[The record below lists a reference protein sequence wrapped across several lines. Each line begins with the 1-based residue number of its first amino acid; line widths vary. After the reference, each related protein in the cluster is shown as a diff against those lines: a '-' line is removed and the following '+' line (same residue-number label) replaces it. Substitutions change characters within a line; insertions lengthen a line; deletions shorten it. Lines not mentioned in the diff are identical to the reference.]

1 LQPLQC
7 GFFVFLVI
15 KLLLLCMSFL
25 FLNQIFILLINVFA
39 LSIGVFV
46 YRNNSEKRINDI
58 LGMMVIFI
66 LFWID
71 FAYIARLISD
81 DNGAFSLL
89 FFKIAWIAM
98 PLLFASLYFLTINLL
113 EKNKNYKILSK
124 AVIFTSFLSAFMVGY
139 NSLVIKST
147 NLTGYNIMIDYGK
160 GINFFLFFITFIMGA
175 TLYVF
180 FKEYFKAPLLL
191 KTKLQYLLLGIT
203 FFYSANFSFNIVIPM
218 FFDVT
223 RFCWIGDYSVIIL
236 LTFIAYAIIK
246 KNLFDIKVVLTS
258 VFVILIASLLFLDVI
273 FSAEDLWQMA
283 VKGVILLIFLV
294 FGWQLVKSVIIEIKQ
309 RKKLE
314 EAYEK
319 LQQLDQAKTEF
330 MAIVSHQ
337 LRTPLSITKG
347 HLSMVDEGVYD
358 ERPRKRKKVLRD
370 VFRANERLINL
381 VNDVLSTSRI
391 QSGKIKVVKEE
402 SDIVKIIDNVVKKV
416 KRRTKEKQIKI
427 FFHKPKN
434 SISIKIDVLKTENLF
449 FNLFDN
455 AVKYTN
461 QGRVDVSIK
470 NKKDFIEIK
479 IKDTGEGMT
488 KEEINKLF
496 KTFSRGE
503 AGKRYWVQGSGLGLY
518 IARQFSEMQGGKVW
532 AESEGKGKGSQFYIK
547 IPK

>member
-1 LQPLQC
+1 
-7 GFFVFLVI
+7 
-15 KLLLLCMSFL
+15 MSFL

-46 YRNNSEKRINDI
+46 YRNNHQKSINDV

-71 FAYIARLISD
+71 FAYIARLTGG
-81 DNGAFSLL
+81 DNSFFSLL
-89 FFKIAWIAM
+89 FLKIAWIAM
-98 PLLFASLYFLTINLL
+98 PLLFACLYFLTINLL
-113 EKNKNYKILSK
+113 GKKNKYKNLSK
-124 AVIFTSFLSAFMVGY
+124 IVFFVGFLSAFIVFFNG
-139 NSLVIKST
+139 LVIKSL
-147 NLTGYNIMIDYGK
+147 NFVGANMMIDYGK
-160 GINFFLFFITFIMGA
+160 GVNFFLVFITFMMAA

-180 FKEYFKAPLLL
+180 FKEYFNAPPLL
-191 KTKLQYLLLGIT
+191 KAKLQYLLLGMT
-203 FFYSANFSFNIVIPM
+203 FFYSTNFSFNIIIPV
-218 FFDVT
+218 FFDIT
-223 RFCWIGDYSVIIL
+223 RFSWMGEYSVIIL
-236 LTFIAYAIIK
+236 LIFIAYAIIK
-246 KNLFDIKVVLTS
+246 KSLFDIKVVLTS

-273 FSAEDLWQMA
+273 FSAKDLWQMT

-358 ERPRKRKKVLRD
+358 ERPRKRKKVIRD
-370 VFRANERLINL
+370 VFNANERLINL
-381 VNDVLSTSRI
+381 VNDVLSASWI
-391 QSGKIKVVKEE
+391 QSGKIKIIKEE
-402 SDIVKIIDNVVKKV
+402 CDIVKIIDSVVKKV

-427 FFHKPKN
+427 FFHKPKRG
-434 SISIKIDVLKTENLF
+434 ILIKVDVLKTENLF
-449 FNLFDN
+449 FNILDN
-455 AVKYTN
+455 AVKYTK
-461 QGRVDVSIK
+461 QGRVDVFIE

-488 KEEINKLF
+488 KQEINKLF
-496 KTFSRGE
+496 KTFSRGG
-503 AGKRYWVQGSGLGLY
+503 AGKKYWVQGSGLGLY
-518 IARQFSEMQGGKVW
+518 IARQFSEMQGGEVW
-532 AESEGKGKGSQFYIK
+532 AESEGEGKGSQFYIK